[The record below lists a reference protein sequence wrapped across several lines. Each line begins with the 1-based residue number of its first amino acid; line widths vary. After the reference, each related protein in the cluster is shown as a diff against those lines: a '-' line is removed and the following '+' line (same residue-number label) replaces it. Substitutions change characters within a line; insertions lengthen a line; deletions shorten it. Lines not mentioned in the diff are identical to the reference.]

1 MHKFIIAA
9 AAAATFATPALAQ
22 ETASPFS
29 GPRVGVMVGAGGD
42 DITDF
47 DGTTIGVE
55 AGYDWEVG
63 EGGILGLGVEYQT
76 DLGDLAFD
84 INETAVLARVGA
96 TVGTSGL
103 VYFNGGYTRLSAGS
117 TPFDKPGEDGWRM
130 GLGGEYAFGGRG
142 PSVKLE
148 QRYLHY
154 GDGVHAHQT
163 VAGVAFRF

>member
-9 AAAATFATPALAQ
+9 AAAATLATPALAQ
-22 ETASPFS
+22 ETAAPFS
-29 GPRVGVMVGAGGD
+29 GPRVGVFVGAGGD

-55 AGYDWEVG
+55 AGYDWDVG
-63 EGGILGLGVEYQT
+63 EGGVVGLGLEYQT

-84 INETAVLARVGA
+84 INEAAVLARVGA
-96 TVGTSGL
+96 KVGSSGL
-103 VYFNGGYTRLSAGS
+103 VYFNGGYTRISAGA
-117 TPFDKPGEDGWRM
+117 TPFDKPGEDGWRL
-130 GLGGEYAFGGRG
+130 GLGGEFALGAG
-142 PSVKLE
+142 PSLKLE

-163 VAGVAFRF
+163 VAGVNFRF